1 LFNDALKHECNHC
14 IQALTIHRK
23 MFSKRRVFLVFFIII
38 YGWLA
43 NTLASEHSLI
53 EELHNQPPE
62 PCVSKSTDD
71 KSSLIAI
78 SPKGETR
85 EEIRDHMGAIA
96 SIFLSSGSNYL
107 TSKYIDTIYTAV
119 FYEKEPINEV
129 GIYGYRFK
137 EPIDYNIFEAK
148 PELNGK
154 LFVFNNRLLVIL
166 WHEDIRKT
174 GQCLSAMEKA
184 LLKYAN

>member
-1 LFNDALKHECNHC
+1 
-14 IQALTIHRK
+14 
-23 MFSKRRVFLVFFIII
+23 MFSKRRIFLVFFTLV
-38 YGWLA
+38 YGWFT

-62 PCVSKSTDD
+62 PCVSKSIDD
-71 KSSLIAI
+71 KSSLIEI
-78 SPKGETR
+78 NPKGETR

-96 SIFLSSGSNYL
+96 SIFLSSGSNYM

-137 EPIDYNIFEAK
+137 KPIDSNLFKAK
-148 PELNGK
+148 PELDGR
-154 LFVFNNRLLVIL
+154 LFVIDNRLLVLL
-166 WHEDIRKT
+166 WHEDIRKS
-174 GQCLSAMEKA
+174 GQCFSAMKKA
-184 LLKYAN
+184 LLKHAH